1 MPDLEDDKI
10 AKLLAERGVDTK
22 RILALINGWFGT
34 EAGPVQE
41 DSAGGRMDKNCVDNA
56 HKADWIREMNAM
68 EHDCDEVRK
77 DNRFNLTGWPYE
89 VEEPAADM
97 VNHPAHYTHGKYE
110 VIEIAEDWFPT
121 DPLLFQALQYM
132 GRCQHKGQ
140 LVQDLEKTI
149 WMIQRRIDN
158 FKRDGK

>member
-89 VEEPAADM
+89 VEGPAKPYSQQ
-97 VNHPAHYTHGKYE
+97 VGGSHYSKYAIQPVEYIVANGLNFCEGSIIKYVTRWRDKGGK
-110 VIEIAEDWFPT
+110 
-121 DPLLFQALQYM
+121 
-132 GRCQHKGQ
+132 
-140 LVQDLEKTI
+140 QDLMKAKHFIDLLIEAEKL
-149 WMIQRRIDN
+149 
-158 FKRDGK
+158 